1 MLRRFLAGVL
11 LFVLGAGVPL
21 DAAAQPAEFNARA
34 DSLLSAYHGDRLF
47 NGAVVVGKGDSV
59 VFSGTRGDAVMEWDV
74 PNTLDT
80 RFHIGSVTKQFTA
93 ALVLSLVEDGQ
104 VALDSTVATYLPDY
118 PGPGADRITIHH
130 LLSHR
135 SGLPSYTSFPD
146 YQPRIMRLTWEP
158 DSLLA
163 TVAERDL
170 DFEPGS
176 QFTYSN
182 SGYFL
187 LGRIV
192 EAVTGQAYDEALQ
205 ERVLAPA
212 GLADA
217 IGYAHHHR
225 VIDREAAGYRR
236 AGDDYERAELLDS
249 SVPYSAGMLYA
260 TPTALHRWSQAL
272 LNGEVLPDSLVDAMT
287 TPHSGN
293 GYGYGIVTRTDTLG
307 GTPVTTIG
315 HDGGVNG
322 FTSSVST
329 VRADDAAAAYTVVVL
344 DNTSSPRMSR
354 IGGDLR
360 QLLYGERPEKLSTG
374 SQETIDVPVETL
386 EDYTGVYAARPQPNF
401 KITVTR
407 EGEKLF
413 TQATGQQQFR
423 VYPESTTRFF
433 LKVVDAEVEFQV
445 AQDGS
450 VPSLTLYQNGREIVF
465 DRE

>member
-1 MLRRFLAGVL
+1 
-11 LFVLGAGVPL
+11 
-21 DAAAQPAEFNARA
+21 
-34 DSLLSAYHGDRLF
+34 
-47 NGAVVVGKGDSV
+47 
-59 VFSGTRGDAVMEWDV
+59 
-74 PNTLDT
+74 
-80 RFHIGSVTKQFTA
+80 
-93 ALVLSLVEDGQ
+93 
-104 VALDSTVATYLPDY
+104 
-118 PGPGADRITIHH
+118 
-130 LLSHR
+130 
-135 SGLPSYTSFPD
+135 
-146 YQPRIMRLTWEP
+146 
-158 DSLLA
+158 
-163 TVAERDL
+163 
-170 DFEPGS
+170 
-176 QFTYSN
+176 
-182 SGYFL
+182 
-187 LGRIV
+187 
-192 EAVTGQAYDEALQ
+192 
-205 ERVLAPA
+205 
-212 GLADA
+212 
-217 IGYAHHHR
+217 
-225 VIDREAAGYRR
+225 
-236 AGDDYERAELLDS
+236 
-249 SVPYSAGMLYA
+249 
-260 TPTALHRWSQAL
+260 
-272 LNGEVLPDSLVDAMT
+272 
-287 TPHSGN
+287 
-293 GYGYGIVTRTDTLG
+293 
-307 GTPVTTIG
+307 VTTIG

-423 VYPESTTRFF
+423 VYPESPTRFF